1 MSQDEDLALFKAMM
15 GDVQPLQNDT
25 AQHTKKHQT
34 TSAQLA
40 RRKAAV
46 CLHED
51 SIDALSLDHAP
62 ELKPNDIIEFKK
74 DGVQDG
80 VYKKLRLGK
89 YPTAIPAKFKVMQ
102 RCSSPKGMF
111 SALERSGAIG
121 PKLYKGRKCA
131 ELITPLSATSS
142 VGQPSRNSLY
152 LRSST
157 YLLSLALNVGTAVP
171 VNRW

>member
-1 MSQDEDLALFKAMM
+1 MIELKYNRYFTSEIINMSQDEDLALFKAMM

-62 ELKPNDIIEFKK
+62 E
-74 DGVQDG
+74 Q
-80 VYKKLRLGK
+80 
-89 YPTAIPAKFKVMQ
+89 TQ
-102 RCSSPKGMF
+102 
-111 SALERSGAIG
+111 
-121 PKLYKGRKCA
+121 
-131 ELITPLSATSS
+131 
-142 VGQPSRNSLY
+142 
-152 LRSST
+152 
-157 YLLSLALNVGTAVP
+157 
-171 VNRW
+171 